1 MVNPE
6 RTRLARRLDTL
17 DQQLGALRR
26 RFPPSAEEAAQD
38 QALAS
43 SAPKRAHTRWTKLHA
58 ELTQVVTAYE
68 AAPETVP
75 LWDLVPEDRRRAFT
89 FHNKAFQDACR
100 IIAINGEHWLRQ
112 RVTAIYPNPRHERV
126 LMRWLLR
133 ARGSFRYRE
142 TTLWV
147 ELERPPRARW
157 AKVIEELLARL
168 NAEDPRHPAYPNV
181 RIRFALRAL
190 RPLKFSVKR

>member
-1 MVNPE
+1 MPGFQQPEWLIALWGRWKQENGFKLLVQDYGVNHFGD
-6 RTRLARRLDTL
+6 RDTTVL
-17 DQQLGALRR
+17 EKRW
-26 RFPPSAEEAAQD
+26 PAA
-38 QALAS
+38 
-43 SAPKRAHTRWTKLHA
+43 PRNKPTHTRWAKLQA
-58 ELTQVVTAYE
+58 KLTEVVTAYE

-89 FHNKAFQDACR
+89 FHNKAFQDGCR

-133 ARGSFRYRE
+133 ARGSFSYRE

-147 ELERPPRARW
+147 ELERPPRARGL
-157 AKVIEELLARL
+157 E
-168 NAEDPRHPAYPNV
+168 
-181 RIRFALRAL
+181 
-190 RPLKFSVKR
+190 